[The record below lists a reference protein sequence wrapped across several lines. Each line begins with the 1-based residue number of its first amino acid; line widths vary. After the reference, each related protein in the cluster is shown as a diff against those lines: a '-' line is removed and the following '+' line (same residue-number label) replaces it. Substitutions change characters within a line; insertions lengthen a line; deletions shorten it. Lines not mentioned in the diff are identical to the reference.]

1 MATRNVTPVLRGI
14 DKPSVVAAADAEAR
28 DNAERALTQA
38 RAIVD
43 LLQGAAAHAAIE
55 PPSNGESLAC
65 TLGVVLELLDTAHSG
80 IWPEGV
86 RP

>member
-1 MATRNVTPVLRGI
+1 MRVG
-14 DKPSVVAAADAEAR
+14 DEVVAAADAAAK
-28 DNAERALTQA
+28 DDAERAVTRA

-43 LLQGAAAHAAIE
+43 LLQGAAAHGAIE

-65 TLGVVLELLDTAHSG
+65 TLDAVRDLLDTAYDG